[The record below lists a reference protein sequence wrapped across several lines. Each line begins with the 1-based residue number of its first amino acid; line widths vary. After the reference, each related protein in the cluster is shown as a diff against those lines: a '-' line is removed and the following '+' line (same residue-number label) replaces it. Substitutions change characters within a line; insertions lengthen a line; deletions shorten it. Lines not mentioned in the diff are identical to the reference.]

1 MRRLVVAEFMTV
13 DGVMEAPGFD
23 EHQAGRN
30 AWALRL
36 QNEETQRYNKDLF
49 FAVDGILMGRVTYQI
64 WAAFWPTA
72 GGDEEFTRRINEM
85 PKYVV
90 SRTLKEATWNNSTLL
105 SGDGAAEVSKL
116 KEQPGGDILVQ
127 GSADLVDELMR
138 HDLVDEYRLMVFP
151 VILGIGK
158 RLFRDQIDLRHLR
171 LVSSRTF
178 GTGVVLLVYEPE
190 RETPTSEFVEAYAW
204 TQEQV
209 RSLHAAQDTERVLA
223 TILFSDIVD
232 STGRAAR
239 LGDKQWRQ
247 LLDRHD
253 QVTRAEVDRW
263 HGQVVKTTGDGV
275 LATFDAPTR
284 ALRCAFGL
292 MDALAGLDLEIRAA
306 IHTGEV
312 EMRSQDVGGIGVHIA
327 ARALS
332 EAGTGDVIVTRTV
345 RDLATGTDLEFEPIG
360 SVGLRGIPGLWE
372 LFRASMS

>member
-13 DGVMEAPGFD
+13 DGIMEAPGFD

-49 FAVDGILMGRVTYQI
+49 FTVDGILLGRVTYQI

-72 GGDEEFTRRINEM
+72 GGDEEFTRRVNEM

-105 SGDGAAEVSKL
+105 SGDVATEVSAL
-116 KEQPGGDILVQ
+116 KAQPGGDILVQ

-138 HDLVDEYRLMVFP
+138 HDLVDEYRLMLFP

-178 GTGVVLLVYEPE
+178 GTGVVLLIYEPE
-190 RETPTSEFVEAYAW
+190 QETPTSEYVEPYAW

-223 TILFSDIVD
+223 TILFTDIVD
-232 STGRAAR
+232 STGRAAE
-239 LGDKQWRQ
+239 LGDRQWRQ

-253 QVTRAEVDRW
+253 QAARAEVDRW
-263 HGQVVKTTGDGV
+263 HGQLVKTTGDGV

-292 MDALAGLDLEIRAA
+292 TEALAGLGLKIRAA

-332 EAGTGDVIVTRTV
+332 QAGSGDVIVTRTV

-372 LFRASMS
+372 LFRVSMS

>member
-1 MRRLVVAEFMTV
+1 MRRLIVAEFVTV
-13 DGVMEAPGFD
+13 DGIIEAPGFD

-36 QNEETQRYNKDLF
+36 QNEETQRYNKDVF
-49 FAVDGILMGRVTYQI
+49 FAVDAILLGRVTYQI

-72 GGDEEFTRRINEM
+72 GGDEAFTRRVNEM

-90 SRTLKEATWNNSTLL
+90 SRTLKEARWTNSTLL
-105 SGDGAAEVSKL
+105 SGEVATEVSRL

-127 GSADLVDELMR
+127 GSADLVDELMK
-138 HDLVDEYRLMVFP
+138 HGLVDEYRLMVFP

-158 RLFRDQIDLRHLR
+158 HLFRDQIDLHHLR

-178 GTGVVLLVYEPE
+178 SSGVVLLIYEPE
-190 RETPTSEFVEAYAW
+190 RELPTSEYVQTYAW

-223 TILFSDIVD
+223 TILFTDIVD
-232 STGRAAR
+232 STGRAAA
-239 LGDKQWRQ
+239 LGDRQWRQ

-253 QVTRAEVDRW
+253 QVARAEVDRW
-263 HGQVVKTTGDGV
+263 HGQLVKTTGDGV

-292 MDALAGLDLEIRAA
+292 REALARLGLEIRAG

-327 ARALS
+327 SRALS
-332 EAGTGDVIVTRTV
+332 EAGSGEVVVTRTV
-345 RDLATGTDLEFEPIG
+345 RDLATGTDLAFLPLG
-360 SVGLRGIPGLWE
+360 SVGLRGIPESWE
-372 LFRASMS
+372 LFRASTA

>member
-13 DGVMEAPGFD
+13 DGIMEAPGFD

-49 FAVDGILMGRVTYQI
+49 FAVDGILVGRVTYQI

-105 SGDGAAEVSKL
+105 SGDVAAEVSKL

-190 RETPTSEFVEAYAW
+190 RETPTSEFVEAYGW

-292 MDALAGLDLEIRAA
+292 MDALAGLGLEIRAA